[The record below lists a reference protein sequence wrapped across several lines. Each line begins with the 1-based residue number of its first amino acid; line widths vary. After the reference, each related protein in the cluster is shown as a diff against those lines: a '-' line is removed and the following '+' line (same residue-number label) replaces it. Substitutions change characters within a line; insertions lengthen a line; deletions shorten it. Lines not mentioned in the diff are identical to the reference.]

1 MAGFSGGPSIN
12 FLPVEL
18 SGSGDSASLTA
29 PGFTVPL
36 PPAFRDAVGA
46 TTGSSFTLGIRPERL
61 DVADTGGLVPS
72 AQAKADVVEYLGNE
86 ELLHI
91 MVAGVDIVAVVDSAR
106 NVCPGDVVTLHIS
119 LDKIHVFDATTEASL
134 LRSRMPAAS

>member
-1 MAGFSGGPSIN
+1 
-12 FLPVEL
+12 VEL
-18 SGSGDSASLTA
+18 SGSGDTATLTA

-46 TTGSSFTLGIRPERL
+46 TTGSSFTLGIRPEHL
-61 DVADTGGLVPS
+61 DVVATGGMVPS

-91 MVAGVDIVAVVDSAR
+91 MVAGADVVAVVSSDR
-106 NVCPGDVVTLHIS
+106 NVRPGDVVTLH
-119 LDKIHVFDATTEASL
+119 LPLEKIHLFDATTEMSL

>member
-1 MAGFSGGPSIN
+1 MN
-12 FLPVEL
+12 FLPVQL
-18 SGSGDSASLTA
+18 SGSGDGAVLTA

-36 PPAFRDAVGA
+36 PPAFREAVGA
-46 TTGSSFTLGIRPERL
+46 STGNSFILGVRPEHI

-91 MVAGVDIVAVVDSAR
+91 MVAGVDIVAVVSSDR
-106 NVCPGDVVTLHIS
+106 NVRPGDVVTLH
-119 LDKIHVFDATTEASL
+119 LPLEKIHLFDATSEMSL
-134 LRSRMPAAS
+134 LRTRMPAAS